1 MEGGSIHVLVVAG
14 AAGTAVEVL
23 GVAVVAVEGADVL
36 LELPLLKTVP
46 SLFIYF
52 PMLFLRSAGPSD
64 APGADELMLMVV
76 VEVLGYPGMWCWL
89 CIPRPPKK
97 GNQLQENIA
106 RSIYIRTGCVGS
118 PMLCDCLV
126 ENNPGRPDR

>member
-1 MEGGSIHVLVVAG
+1 MTWMEGGSTHVLVVAG

-23 GVAVVAVEGADVL
+23 GVAVVAVEGSDVL

-64 APGADELMLMVV
+64 VPGAELMLMVV
-76 VEVLGYPGMWCWL
+76 VEVLGCYPGMWC
-89 CIPRPPKK
+89 
-97 GNQLQENIA
+97 
-106 RSIYIRTGCVGS
+106 
-118 PMLCDCLV
+118 
-126 ENNPGRPDR
+126 

>member
-1 MEGGSIHVLVVAG
+1 MVAG

-23 GVAVVAVEGADVL
+23 GVAVVAVEGVDVL

-64 APGADELMLMVV
+64 APGAGELMLMVAV
-76 VEVLGYPGMWCWL
+76 GVLGCYPGMWC
-89 CIPRPPKK
+89 
-97 GNQLQENIA
+97 
-106 RSIYIRTGCVGS
+106 
-118 PMLCDCLV
+118 
-126 ENNPGRPDR
+126 

>member
-1 MEGGSIHVLVVAG
+1 MTWMEGGSTHVLVVAG

-23 GVAVVAVEGADVL
+23 GVAVVAVEGSDVL

-64 APGADELMLMVV
+64 VPGADELMLMVV
-76 VEVLGYPGMWCWL
+76 VEVLGCYPGMWC
-89 CIPRPPKK
+89 
-97 GNQLQENIA
+97 
-106 RSIYIRTGCVGS
+106 
-118 PMLCDCLV
+118 
-126 ENNPGRPDR
+126 

>member
-1 MEGGSIHVLVVAG
+1 MVVAG

-23 GVAVVAVEGADVL
+23 GVAVVAVEGADAL

-52 PMLFLRSAGPSD
+52 PILFLRSAGPSD
-64 APGADELMLMVV
+64 APGAGELMLMVV

-89 CIPRPPKK
+89 RILRPPKK
-97 GNQLQENIA
+97 EISSRKILPEA
-106 RSIYIRTGCVGS
+106 YT
-118 PMLCDCLV
+118 
-126 ENNPGRPDR
+126 